1 MRLIFFICLISFTLC
16 QFKSERLLGLENQI
30 MAPCCF
36 GGVLAEHD
44 SEIAKDLKLLL
55 SQLISTSVD
64 THTVM
69 NIVEKALPDPIY
81 LNYFR
86 SNIDT
91 NMSDTEIVNLLVN
104 IYGER
109 LRAAPLDKGLG
120 VLAWKFPGIIL
131 TLGFF
136 LAIIIV
142 RSFNT
147 SNKGSVPISQWDAKT
162 EKEILEKLQKGKK

>member
-1 MRLIFFICLISFTLC
+1 MKLIFFICLISFTLC

-36 GGVLAEHD
+36 GGVLSEHD
-44 SEIAKDLKLLL
+44 SEIAKNLKQLL

-64 THTVM
+64 TQNVM
-69 NIVEKALPDPIY
+69 NIVEKAFPDPIY

-91 NMSDTEIVNLLVN
+91 NMSDAEILNLLVN

-136 LAIIIV
+136 LAIAII
-142 RSFNT
+142 RSFNA
-147 SNKGSVPISQWDAKT
+147 SNKGPMQTTQRDTNT
-162 EKEILEKLQKGKK
+162 EKEILEKLQKGRK